1 MDISII
7 SVFPEYFDSMQLSLL
22 GKAQAHGIV
31 RIQALDLRDWTHDV
45 HRSVDDTPA
54 GGGAGM
60 VMKPEVWAE
69 CLDDVLG
76 TAGASAVSSSHPEPS
91 DSAAVSASG

>member
-45 HRSVDDTPA
+45 PLPDLPRRTLPDPL
-54 GGGAGM
+54 
-60 VMKPEVWAE
+60 
-69 CLDDVLG
+69 CLPPQDRIPPLPPVLL
-76 TAGASAVSSSHPEPS
+76 SR
-91 DSAAVSASG
+91 